1 MILVFVGAGGSAA
14 VDPDQYPT
22 TVGFFDRLPDEIKG
36 DTLFELVRI
45 FLKSQKKGGQ
55 PVDIEEV
62 LWSLDKVQEYVSLSC
77 NLNTIEGWIMAE
89 HRINHLIRN
98 VPDLSLLLD
107 GMPGLA
113 ESQIPNLKDRI
124 SAQVYQ
130 LYAIPPD
137 AAKLSDWVQL
147 LEGIENH
154 DPTIEIFTTNYD
166 RVLERVIDEAEINV
180 ETGLKS
186 TLDQMVLDTT
196 FWDFLDHPLDNNRGR
211 LTKLH
216 GSVNWQNSNEG
227 IIVGNTIFT
236 ENHQNHVI
244 LYPGFKG
251 KPDKEPFIKF
261 HEHLRAVADRARAA
275 IFIGFAFRD
284 NYINEILSSL
294 PLGIPTY
301 VINKDDSLPEL
312 HFLEG
317 CGHFNNGLTRQAVEG
332 CINYLEKNGRS
343 GLVKRNPTR

>member
-14 VDPDQYPT
+14 VDPKQYPT
-22 TVGFFDRLPDEIKG
+22 TVGFFERLPDEIKG
-36 DTLFELVRI
+36 DYLFGVVHS
-45 FLKSQKKGGQ
+45 FLKSQKKEGQ
-55 PVDIEEV
+55 PIDVEEV
-62 LWSLDKVQEYVSLSC
+62 LWNLDKVQKYFSLSC
-77 NLNTIEGWIMAE
+77 NPNTIEGWVMAND
-89 HRINHLIRN
+89 RLRYLIRN
-98 VPDLSLLLD
+98 VPDLSPLLD
-107 GMPGLA
+107 GMPDLA

-124 SAQVYQ
+124 STQVYQ

-137 AAKLSDWVQL
+137 ADKLSDWVQL
-147 LEGIENH
+147 LEGIKNH

-166 RVLERVIDEAEINV
+166 RVLERVIHGAKIDV
-180 ETGLKS
+180 ETGLKPTS
-186 TLDQMVLDTT
+186 DQMVLDTT
-196 FWDFLDHPLDNNRGR
+196 FWDYPGHPLDNNRGR

-227 IIVGNTIFT
+227 IIVGNPIFT

-261 HEHLRAVADRARAA
+261 HEHLRAVAGRARAA

-284 NYINEILSSL
+284 DYINEILSSL
-294 PLGIPTY
+294 PSRIPKY
-301 VINKDDSLPEL
+301 VINKDDSLPDL

-317 CGHFNNGLTRQAVEG
+317 CGHFNNGLTEQAVED
-332 CINYLEKNGRS
+332 CIKYLEKNDMS
-343 GLVKRNPTR
+343 GLAKRNPTR